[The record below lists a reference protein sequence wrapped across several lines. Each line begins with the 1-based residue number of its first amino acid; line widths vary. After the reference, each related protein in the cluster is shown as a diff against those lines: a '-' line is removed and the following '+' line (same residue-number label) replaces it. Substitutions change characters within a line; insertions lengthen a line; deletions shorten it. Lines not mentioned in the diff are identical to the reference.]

1 MYVCLFAC
9 VMQCSLPSARK
20 SNYYNKHGADSDG
33 VQHIRYKLHSSW
45 TPSPAPSPG
54 TSSLS
59 PQLQGMLACVQKAI
73 EQLVR
78 GYSDVLLLN
87 YSYSQKTKMG
97 FSSPA
102 VAEAVKQTLHA
113 MGTAAQ

>member
-1 MYVCLFAC
+1 MYVCMHICMLQCLFPA
-9 VMQCSLPSARK
+9 ARK
-20 SNYYNKHGADSDG
+20 SNRFAAPHGVDPDG

-45 TPSPAPSPG
+45 TPSPTSD

-59 PQLQGMLACVQKAI
+59 PQLLGMLGCVQKAI
-73 EQLVR
+73 EQLVM
-78 GYSDVLLLN
+78 GYSDVLQLN

-102 VAEAVKQTLHA
+102 VAEAVKQTLYA
-113 MGTAAQ
+113 MGPAAQ